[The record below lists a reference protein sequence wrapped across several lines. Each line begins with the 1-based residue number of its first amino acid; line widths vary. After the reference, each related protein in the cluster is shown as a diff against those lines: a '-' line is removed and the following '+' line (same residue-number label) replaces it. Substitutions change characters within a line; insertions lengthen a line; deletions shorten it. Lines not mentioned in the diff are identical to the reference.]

1 MRSGL
6 TATMH
11 FGFSRE
17 PLARAMA
24 ALARR
29 EIATIGRDEE
39 AALALG
45 IGTVQSEALGAWMR
59 FAKLVERERQG
70 TCLTPLGE
78 LVLRCDP
85 TLSDAATWWV
95 LHWGLT
101 ESYVVWS
108 VLEALV
114 LGEHSVEDIDAAV
127 RRMAPEAS
135 PGTVGNARQAL
146 IRALDETPLGR
157 DLGLVELQS
166 DGRRVTGLTKLA
178 VRHGQVPMAAVAYAL
193 LDWSDREQ
201 MPSAAL
207 ESLVAP
213 GSPGRALHMS
223 EGAMERYL
231 IEIDGA
237 FRSQVL
243 SYSRTAGLNEA
254 YFRPEVTPLQV
265 LASHY
270 LRARDDLSWTEALDR
285 ARAETGAL
293 NETDDG

>member
-1 MRSGL
+1 MASGL
-6 TATMH
+6 TSTKH
-11 FGFSRE
+11 FGFS
-17 PLARAMA
+17 ATAMA
-24 ALARR
+24 EALARSCDQR
-29 EIATIGRDEE
+29 VRTFSRNPD
-39 AALALG
+39 LAHELG
-45 IGTVQSEALGAWMR
+45 LGVTQLEALGVWMR
-59 FAKLVERERQG
+59 LAGLLEVRDG
-70 TCLTPLGE
+70 A
-78 LVLRCDP
+78 
-85 TLSDAATWWV
+85 TLSELGRLILASDPSLSDLATWWC
-95 LHWGLT
+95 LHWELSR
-101 ESYVVWS
+101 SYAVWAVVAA
-108 VLEALV
+108 LET
-114 LGEHSVEDIDAAV
+114 GEHSVEDIDAAV
-127 RRMAPEAS
+127 HRMAPEAS
-135 PGTVGNARQAL
+135 PVTVGNARKAL

-157 DLGLVELQS
+157 DLGLVEPQS

-178 VRHGQVPMAAVAYAL
+178 VRHGQVPMATVAYAL

-237 FRSQVL
+237 FRSRVL